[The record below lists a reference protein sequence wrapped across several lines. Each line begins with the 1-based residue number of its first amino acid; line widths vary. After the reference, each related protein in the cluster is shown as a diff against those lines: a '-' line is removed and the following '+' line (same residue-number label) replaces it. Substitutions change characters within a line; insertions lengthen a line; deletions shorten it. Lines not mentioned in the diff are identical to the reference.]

1 MNRIDPNTSLDQF
14 LLTAPE
20 LEPFFDRLGREVRR
34 DGVEA
39 TESLFEFCE
48 RQRLDWPTMRRVLT
62 ALQAPRRRQVPALDL
77 MTLGELCDHLEETQR
92 SRLHAELERVEQLL
106 RDAVAWPGTTQ
117 PQLQRFQQT
126 FTKFRRRLVAH
137 LRKEAG
143 ELFPLLRRCSTGI
156 NGERPTRSLLKTRL
170 TRMEREH
177 EQTDAML
184 AELREIAHAK
194 GLGSSGSPAA
204 GRIPEVLAGLD
215 QALQEQ
221 LYFENL
227 VLFPRALGMAM
238 AR

>member
-1 MNRIDPNTSLDQF
+1 MNPTDPNPSLDQF

-20 LEPFFDRLGREVRR
+20 LEPFFDRLGRDVRR
-34 DGVEA
+34 DGVES
-39 TESLFEFCE
+39 TESLCEFCE
-48 RQRLDWPTMRRVLT
+48 RRRLDWQTMRRVLM
-62 ALQAPRRRQVPALDL
+62 ALQAPRRRHVPALEL
-77 MTLGELCDHLEETQR
+77 MTLGELCDHLEQTQR

-117 PQLQRFQQT
+117 PQLREFQQS
-126 FTKFRRRLVAH
+126 FTKFRRCLVVH

-143 ELFPLLRRCSTGI
+143 ELFPLLRRCSTGR
-156 NGERPTRSLLKTRL
+156 NGENPTRSLLKTRL

-184 AELREIAHAK
+184 AELREIAHAQ
-194 GLGSSGSPAA
+194 GLGSSGSPAV